1 MTISLPALD
10 TALNDVDRRF
20 AANPRD
26 WLELA
31 KEVKILKREAELLR
45 REAKTYEDVN
55 RAQARYRRAAY
66 LLASMAKEASDEFG
80 ITVRPSDL

>member
-1 MTISLPALD
+1 MTISLLALD

-26 WLELA
+26 WLELG
-31 KEVKILKREAELLR
+31 KEAKILKREAELLR
-45 REAKTYEDVN
+45 QEAKSFEDID
-55 RAQARYRRAAY
+55 RAQARYRRAAN
-66 LLASMAKEASDEFG
+66 LLSSMAKEASDEFG